1 MTMSKLAA
9 VFATG
14 VFFAAA
20 PAFAQSVGNCPTA
33 GNSPQSQP
41 VWVMFDLGSAVL
53 HDAEKPKIAQAVA
66 TAKARQVI
74 VVCVVG
80 NTDKLG
86 DKAMNAKLALAR
98 SQAVA
103 AQMVRDGLPGKN
115 IVIAANP
122 EAFGNESLG
131 SADAQVKDR
140 RVTIVFT
147 R

>member
-1 MTMSKLAA
+1 VKINKLA
-9 VFATG
+9 
-14 VFFAAA
+14 FAAAAFLTSA
-20 PAFAQSVGNCPTA
+20 PAFAQSVGTCPTS
-33 GNSPQSQP
+33 GNSPQSAP
-41 VWVMFDLGSAVL
+41 VWVMFDLGSSAL
-53 HDAEKPKIAQAVA
+53 HASEKPKIAAAVS
-66 TAKARQVI
+66 TAKARQVS

-86 DKAMNAKLALAR
+86 DKAMNAKLAAAR

-103 AQMVRDGLPGKN
+103 AEMVRAGLPAKN
-115 IVIAANP
+115 VVIAANP

-131 SADAQVKDR
+131 GADAQMKDR